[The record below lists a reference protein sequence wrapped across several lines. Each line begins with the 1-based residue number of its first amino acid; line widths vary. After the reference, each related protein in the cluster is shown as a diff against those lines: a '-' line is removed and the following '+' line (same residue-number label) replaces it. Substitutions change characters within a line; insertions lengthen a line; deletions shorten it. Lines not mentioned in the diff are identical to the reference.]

1 VKVFL
6 TDDAIDDLRW
16 ATQYYGTLFPE
27 GLENFINN
35 YTTTKML
42 LSDNPLLGRK
52 YERVGGVRILNVVR
66 TPFAFFFLQSAEG
79 LIDIVLTDVNFNH
92 VVFNS
97 FLILKFKALND
108 FNALWNRCYLAMT

>member
-66 TPFAFFFLQSAEG
+66 TPFAFFYRATST
-79 LIDIVLTDVNFNH
+79 DIQ
-92 VVFNS
+92 
-97 FLILKFKALND
+97 ILRVWDQRQDRAKLR
-108 FNALWNRCYLAMT
+108 L